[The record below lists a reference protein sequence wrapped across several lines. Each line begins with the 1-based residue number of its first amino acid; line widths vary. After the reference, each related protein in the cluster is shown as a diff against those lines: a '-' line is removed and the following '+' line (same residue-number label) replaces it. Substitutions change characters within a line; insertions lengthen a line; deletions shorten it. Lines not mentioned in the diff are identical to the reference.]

1 MFFKCDVWLFSEG
14 NFHPYAKIC
23 WFNLIISR
31 TFAHFNMTLIM
42 VFDMCISDQSHR
54 FCNVSRQPL
63 SETRGKERRLFLD
76 ATWEI
81 VKNMTVP
88 VTILN
93 ITSMSAFRS
102 DAHVGKWNDNSPIAD
117 CSHWCLPGVP
127 DMWNEILL
135 SFLLYQLQT
144 LSNDYVSVTSF
155 VLSLTWFWF
164 AICICSVCVY
174 WLDKDWFLVLQPHLS
189 VKSKPG
195 LMHEVQIDGEDRKL
209 DVEPYGSSSRTL

>member
-1 MFFKCDVWLFSEG
+1 MWCLAVFRG
-14 NFHPYAKIC
+14 IFHPYAKIC

-31 TFAHFNMTLIM
+31 TCAHFNMTLIM

-135 SFLLYQLQT
+135 SFLLYQL
-144 LSNDYVSVTSF
+144 
-155 VLSLTWFWF
+155 
-164 AICICSVCVY
+164 
-174 WLDKDWFLVLQPHLS
+174 
-189 VKSKPG
+189 
-195 LMHEVQIDGEDRKL
+195 
-209 DVEPYGSSSRTL
+209 